1 MSPIA
6 YDYAGMRSL
15 GYVFASDGGD
25 LPARTESIRDWCAEQ
40 GAVLAT
46 VVHDA
51 DQHRPSLAWAL
62 EQIDAGRASLLV
74 VTRLRDLCG
83 DVRDLAPLL
92 RWFLGG
98 SRALVALDV
107 GLDTSS
113 DAGRSAADA
122 IADLVM
128 RVDEPDL
135 TSRRPGLGGAAAA
148 RGRAAVADLPALS
161 ERIAAMRAA
170 GMTLQA
176 IADVLNEDGVPTVR
190 GGRLWRPSSVQ
201 RAAGYRRPS
210 APERG
215 IELPKHVRR

>member
-1 MSPIA
+1 MYPIA
-6 YDYAGMRSL
+6 YNYADTRSL
-15 GYVFASDGGD
+15 GYVFVSAGRD

-135 TSRRPGLGGAAAA
+135 ASPRPELGAAA
-148 RGRAAVADLPALS
+148 RGRAAVADVPALS

>member
-1 MSPIA
+1 VCPIA
-6 YDYAGMRSL
+6 YNHADMQSL
-15 GYVFASDGGD
+15 GYVFVADGGD

-62 EQIDAGRASLLV
+62 EQIDAGRASVLV

-128 RVDEPDL
+128 SVDEPDL
-135 TSRRPGLGGAAAA
+135 ASRRPGLGAAA
-148 RGRAAVADLPALS
+148 RGRAAVADVPALS

-176 IADVLNEDGVPTVR
+176 IADVLNEDGVQTVR
-190 GGRLWRPSSVQ
+190 GGKLWRPSSVQ

-215 IELPKHVRR
+215 IELPKHVGQ

>member
-1 MSPIA
+1 MCPIA
-6 YDYAGMRSL
+6 YNYGDMRSL
-15 GYVFASDGGD
+15 GYVFVADGGG
-25 LPARTESIRDWCAEQ
+25 LAARTASIRDWCTQRGIA
-40 GAVLAT
+40 LAT

-62 EQIDAGRASLLV
+62 EQIDAGRASVLV

-83 DVRDLAPLL
+83 DIGDLAPLL
-92 RWFLGG
+92 RWFAGG
-98 SRALVALDV
+98 SRSLVALDV

-113 DAGRSAADA
+113 DAGRSAANA
-122 IADLVM
+122 IADLVV
-128 RVDEPDL
+128 RAAEPAL
-135 TSRRPGLGGAAAA
+135 ASRPGIDGGASS
-148 RGRAAVADLPALS
+148 RGRAAVTDVPELS
-161 ERIAAMRAA
+161 ERIAAMRSA

-176 IADVLNEDGVPTVR
+176 IADVLNEDRVPTVR

>member
-1 MSPIA
+1 MRPIA
-6 YDYAGMRSL
+6 YNFADMRSL
-15 GYVFASDGGD
+15 GYVFVSDDGD
-25 LPARTESIRDWCAEQ
+25 LPARTATIRDWCAEQ
-40 GAVLAT
+40 GASLAT
-46 VVHDA
+46 VVHDD

-62 EQIDAGRASLLV
+62 EQIDAGRARLLV

-92 RWFLGG
+92 RWFAGG
-98 SRALVALDV
+98 PRSLVALDI

-128 RVDEPDL
+128 RVDEPAL
-135 TSRRPGLGGAAAA
+135 AGPRAAVGGDVSTH
-148 RGRAAVADLPALS
+148 GRAAVADVPDLS
-161 ERIAAMRAA
+161 ERIAMMRAA

-201 RAAGYRRPS
+201 RATGYRRPA
-210 APERG
+210 APGRG
-215 IELPKHVRR
+215 IELPKHIGQ